1 MTKIKICGLKRPED
15 IDFVNEARP
24 DYVGFIL
31 EVPFS
36 RRSISLAEA
45 KALKKRLRP
54 GIIPVGVF
62 VDAPFPVIAEAV
74 GEGIIEII
82 QLHGRESDQD
92 VLRLRSRLSVPI
104 LKACRIT
111 GPEDVTRAVQS
122 PADYLLFDHGSGGTG
137 TAFDWS
143 LVKDKTCRPFFL
155 AGGLLPETIPEDIR
169 QLHPWAVDLS
179 SGVETGGIKDREKIL
194 AAVAAVRSGTI

>member
-54 GIIPVGVF
+54 GIC
-62 VDAPFPVIAEAV
+62 
-74 GEGIIEII
+74 
-82 QLHGRESDQD
+82 L
-92 VLRLRSRLSVPI
+92 LYTSRCV
-104 LKACRIT
+104 
-111 GPEDVTRAVQS
+111 
-122 PADYLLFDHGSGGTG
+122 
-137 TAFDWS
+137 
-143 LVKDKTCRPFFL
+143 
-155 AGGLLPETIPEDIR
+155 
-169 QLHPWAVDLS
+169 
-179 SGVETGGIKDREKIL
+179 
-194 AAVAAVRSGTI
+194 

>member
-62 VDAPFPVIAEAV
+62 VDAPLPVIAEAV

-82 QLHGRESDQD
+82 QLHGRESDPD
-92 VLRLRSRLSVPI
+92 ILRLRSRLSVPI
-104 LKACRIT
+104 LKAYRIT

-122 PADYLLFDHGSGGTG
+122 PADYQLFDHGSGGTG

-143 LVKDKTCRPFFL
+143 LVKDKTRRPFFL
-155 AGGLLPETIPEDIR
+155 AGGLRPETIPEAI
-169 QLHPWAVDLS
+169 QKIHPWAVDLS
-179 SGVETGGIKDREKIL
+179 SGVETEGKKDRQKIL
-194 AAVAAVRSGTI
+194 AAVAAVRSCTI

>member
-62 VDAPFPVIAEAV
+62 VDAPLSVIAEAV

-155 AGGLLPETIPEDIR
+155 LCCL
-169 QLHPWAVDLS
+169 
-179 SGVETGGIKDREKIL
+179 
-194 AAVAAVRSGTI
+194 